1 MDIVSAF
8 WFYIFYVGNWKGMN
22 TLKLRINLLTVN
34 RLDRL
39 YAFNSRIYP
48 DKVIPAK
55 SYIDFFL
62 SKREMEAK
70 ASIVLENQQEEIVGQ
85 IMASSMSYFLDG
97 GKVDSVWLYDL
108 IVDEQLR
115 KSAWGID
122 LLLYCMEQHPNSCS
136 TGSGPTALPLHL
148 KLGNKML
155 GEIRKYV
162 KIVNPLYG
170 FTSFRRGIVPID
182 KFPKEHDSYR
192 KIGKDE
198 LHDLPKPF
206 NQSLFEI
213 TRDRA
218 FLQWRYFSPLHSYAF
233 YQDAQSD
240 NYFVLRTTVMHCI
253 TVMLLVDYRCNA
265 DDGIAF
271 ENMLAAVIRIT
282 KQLHLPIIVCGS
294 TLAVFDQVL
303 EKHHFHPFGRPRP
316 VIGFVKCK
324 DRKQDI
330 ADRKFCFVTLADSDG
345 ETNWI

>member
-1 MDIVSAF
+1 MMPYNIKNLSA
-8 WFYIFYVGNWKGMN
+8 KH
-22 TLKLRINLLTVN
+22 
-34 RLDRL
+34 LDRL
-39 YAFNSRIYP
+39 YAFNGRIYP
-48 DKVIPAK
+48 DKIISAK

-62 SKREMEAK
+62 SKSEEEIGAC
-70 ASIVLENQQEEIVGQ
+70 IVLENQQEKIVGQ
-85 IMASSMSYFLDG
+85 IMVSSMSYFLDG
-97 GKVDSVWLYDL
+97 RKVDSVWLYDL

-136 TGSGPTALPLHL
+136 TGSGPTALPIHL

-170 FTSFRRGIVPID
+170 ITSMGRGIIPID
-182 KFPKEHDSYR
+182 KFPKEINSYR
-192 KIGKDE
+192 LMGKDE
-198 LHDLPKPF
+198 LHDLNEPF

-213 TRDRA
+213 ARDRD
-218 FLQWRYFSPLHSYAF
+218 FLQWRFFSSLHSYAF
-233 YQDAQSD
+233 YQDMQSD
-240 NYFVLRTTVMHCI
+240 DYFVLRTTVLHGI
-253 TVMLLVDYRCNA
+253 TVMLLVDYRCCT
-265 DDGIAF
+265 DDGTAF
-271 ENMLAAVIRIT
+271 ENMLGAVIRIT

-303 EKHHFHPFGRPRP
+303 EKYHFRSYGRPRP

-345 ETNWI
+345 ETNWV

>member
-1 MDIVSAF
+1 MSYNIKILSA
-8 WFYIFYVGNWKGMN
+8 NDLN
-22 TLKLRINLLTVN
+22 
-34 RLDRL
+34 RL
-39 YAFNSRIYP
+39 YAFNSRAYP
-48 DKVIPAK
+48 DKAIYAK

-62 SKREMEAK
+62 SKSEEDIGAC
-70 ASIVLENQQEEIVGQ
+70 IVLENQREEFVGQ

-97 GKVDSVWLYDL
+97 RKVDSVWLYDL

-170 FTSFRRGIVPID
+170 VTSFRRGIIPVD
-182 KFPKEHDSYR
+182 MFPKEHDSYQ
-192 KIGKDE
+192 KIGKED
-198 LHDLPKPF
+198 LHYLTKPF

-213 TRDRA
+213 TRDRD
-218 FLQWRYFSPLHSYAF
+218 FLQWRFFSPLHSYVF
-233 YQDAQSD
+233 YQDKLSD
-240 NYFVLRTTVMHCI
+240 NYFVLRTTVLHGI
-253 TVMLLVDYRCNA
+253 TVMLLVDFRCGVGN
-265 DDGIAF
+265 GTAF
-271 ENMLAAVIRIT
+271 ENMLETVMHIT
-282 KQLHLPIIVCGS
+282 KKLHLPIIVCGS
-294 TLAVFDQVL
+294 TLAVIDQVL
-303 EKHHFHPFGRPRP
+303 EKHHFRPVGRPRP

-324 DRKQDI
+324 GRQQDI

>member
-1 MDIVSAF
+1 MMTYIIKNLSA
-8 WFYIFYVGNWKGMN
+8 NH
-22 TLKLRINLLTVN
+22 
-34 RLDRL
+34 LDRL

-48 DKVIPAK
+48 DKAIPAK
-55 SYIDFFL
+55 AYIDFFL
-62 SKREMEAK
+62 SKSEKELENC
-70 ASIVLENQQEEIVGQ
+70 IVLENQQEEIVGQ
-85 IMASSMSYFLDG
+85 IMASSMSYYLDG
-97 GKVDSVWLYDL
+97 EKVDSVWLYDL

-162 KIVNPLYG
+162 KIVNPFYG
-170 FTSFRRGIVPID
+170 VPSFKRGIVPID

-192 KIGKDE
+192 KIGKDK
-198 LHDLPKPF
+198 LHDLTKPF

-233 YQDAQSD
+233 YQDMQSD
-240 NYFVLRTTVMHCI
+240 DYFVLRTTVMHGI
-253 TVMLLVDYRCNA
+253 AVMLLVDYRCGM
-265 DDGIAF
+265 DDGTSF

-294 TLAVFDQVL
+294 TLAVIDQVL
-303 EKHHFHPFGRPRP
+303 EKHYFRSYGRPRP

-345 ETNWI
+345 ETNWV

>member
-1 MDIVSAF
+1 MDYIINNLSA
-8 WFYIFYVGNWKGMN
+8 ND
-22 TLKLRINLLTVN
+22 LE
-34 RLDRL
+34 RL

-62 SKREMEAK
+62 SKSEKEIGEC
-70 ASIVLENQQEEIVGQ
+70 IVLENQQEEIVGQ

-97 GKVDSVWLYDL
+97 RKVDSVWLYDL

-170 FTSFRRGIVPID
+170 VTSFRRGIISID
-182 KFPKEHDSYR
+182 KFPKEHDTYR
-192 KIGKDE
+192 LIGKDE
-198 LHDLPKPF
+198 LHDLIEPF

-218 FLQWRYFSPLHSYAF
+218 FLQWRFFSSLHAYAF
-233 YQDAQSD
+233 YQDVQSD
-240 NYFVLRTTVMHCI
+240 NYFVLRTTVMHGI
-253 TVMLLVDYRCNA
+253 TVMLLVDYRCGVG
-265 DDGIAF
+265 DGTAF

-282 KQLHLPIIVCGS
+282 KQLQLPIIVCGS
-294 TLAVFDQVL
+294 TLSVLDQVL
-303 EKHHFHPFGRPRP
+303 EKCHFRSYGRPRP

-324 DRKQDI
+324 GRQQDI

>member
-1 MDIVSAF
+1 MMPYNIKNLSA
-8 WFYIFYVGNWKGMN
+8 KH
-22 TLKLRINLLTVN
+22 
-34 RLDRL
+34 LDRL

-48 DKVIPAK
+48 DKVISAK

-62 SKREMEAK
+62 SKSKKEIGAC
-70 ASIVLENQQEEIVGQ
+70 IVLENQQEEIVGQ
-85 IMASSMSYFLDG
+85 IMVSSMSYFLDG
-97 GKVDSVWLYDL
+97 RKVDSVWLYDL

-170 FTSFRRGIVPID
+170 ITSMGRGIIPID
-182 KFPKEHDSYR
+182 KFPKEINSYR
-192 KIGKDE
+192 LMGKDE
-198 LHDLPKPF
+198 LHDLNEPF

-213 TRDRA
+213 ARDRD
-218 FLQWRYFSPLHSYAF
+218 FLQWRFFSPLHSYAF
-233 YQDAQSD
+233 YQNMQSD
-240 NYFVLRTTVMHCI
+240 DYFVLRTTVMHGI
-253 TVMLLVDYRCNA
+253 TVMLLVDYRCGM
-265 DDGIAF
+265 DDGTSF

-294 TLAVFDQVL
+294 TLAVIDQVL
-303 EKHHFHPFGRPRP
+303 EKHYFRSYGRPRP

-330 ADRKFCFVTLADSDG
+330 VDRRFCFVTLADSDG

>member
-1 MDIVSAF
+1 MDF
-8 WFYIFYVGNWKGMN
+8 C
-22 TLKLRINLLTVN
+22 INNLSVN
-34 RLDRL
+34 HIERL
-39 YAFNSRIYP
+39 YTFNNRIYK
-48 DKVIPAK
+48 DKAISAK

-62 SKREMEAK
+62 SKSEKETEACL
-70 ASIVLENQQEEIVGQ
+70 VLENQQEEIVGQ
-85 IMASSMSYFLDG
+85 IMVSSMSYFLDG
-97 GKVDSVWLYDL
+97 RKVDSVWLYDL

-170 FTSFRRGIVPID
+170 ITSFRRGIIPID
-182 KFPKEHDSYR
+182 KFPKELNSYR
-192 KIGKDE
+192 KKRKDE
-198 LHDLPKPF
+198 LHDLTKPF
-206 NQSLFEI
+206 NKSLFEI
-213 TRDRA
+213 GRDRE
-218 FLQWRYFSPLHSYAF
+218 FLQWRFFSSLHAYAF
-233 YQDAQSD
+233 YQDMQSD
-240 NYFVLRTTVMHCI
+240 DYFVLRTTVMHGI

-265 DDGIAF
+265 DEGTAF

-294 TLAVFDQVL
+294 TLAVIDQIL
-303 EKHHFHPFGRPRP
+303 EKHHFRSYGRPRP

-324 DRKQDI
+324 DCKQDI

-345 ETNWI
+345 ETNWV

>member
-1 MDIVSAF
+1 MMPYIIKNLSA
-8 WFYIFYVGNWKGMN
+8 ND
-22 TLKLRINLLTVN
+22 LE
-34 RLDRL
+34 RL

-48 DKVIPAK
+48 NKAIPAK

-62 SKREMEAK
+62 SKSEAENE
-70 ASIVLENQQEEIVGQ
+70 ACIVLENQQEKIVGQ

-97 GKVDSVWLYDL
+97 RKADSVWLYDL

-170 FTSFRRGIVPID
+170 VTSIRRGIIPID
-182 KFPKEHDSYR
+182 KFPQAHDSYR
-192 KIGKDE
+192 LIGKDE
-198 LHDLPKPF
+198 LHDLTEPF

-213 TRDRA
+213 ARDRE
-218 FLQWRYFSPLHSYAF
+218 FLQWRFFSSLHSYAF
-233 YQDAQSD
+233 YQDVRSD
-240 NYFVLRTTVMHCI
+240 DYFVLRTTVLQGI
-253 TVMLLVDYRCNA
+253 TVMLLVDYRCSV
-265 DDGIAF
+265 DDGTAF
-271 ENMLAAVIRIT
+271 GNMLATVISIT

-294 TLAVFDQVL
+294 TLAVIDQVL
-303 EKHHFHPFGRPRP
+303 EKHYFRSYGRPRP

-324 DRKQDI
+324 NRKQDI

-345 ETNWI
+345 ETNWV

>member
-1 MDIVSAF
+1 MSLFIHNLSAF
-8 WFYIFYVGNWKGMN
+8 
-22 TLKLRINLLTVN
+22 NLEK
-34 RLDRL
+34 L
-39 YAFNSRIYP
+39 YAFNSRVYP
-48 DKVIPAK
+48 YKTIPTK

-62 SKREMEAK
+62 SKSEGEIG
-70 ASIVLENQQEEIVGQ
+70 SCIVLESQQEEIVGQ

-97 GKVDSVWLYDL
+97 RKVDSVWLYDL

-162 KIVNPLYG
+162 KIVNPFYG
-170 FTSFRRGIVPID
+170 VTSFRRGIIPID
-182 KFPKEHDSYR
+182 KFPQAHDSYR
-192 KIGKDE
+192 LIGKEE
-198 LHDLPKPF
+198 LHDLTEPF
-206 NQSLFEI
+206 NQSLFEV

-218 FLQWRYFSPLHSYAF
+218 FLQWRFFSSLHVYAF

-240 NYFVLRTTVMHCI
+240 NYFVLRTTVMHGI

-294 TLAVFDQVL
+294 TLAVIDQIL
-303 EKHHFHPFGRPRP
+303 EKHHFRSFGRPRP

-324 DRKQDI
+324 GRQQDI
-330 ADRKFCFVTLADSDG
+330 ADRKFCFVTMADSDG

>member
-1 MDIVSAF
+1 MDF
-8 WFYIFYVGNWKGMN
+8 C
-22 TLKLRINLLTVN
+22 INNLSDNHLE
-34 RLDRL
+34 RL

-48 DKVIPAK
+48 DKAIPAK
-55 SYIDFFL
+55 PYIDFFL
-62 SKREMEAK
+62 SKGEAETK
-70 ASIVLENQQEEIVGQ
+70 ACIVLENQQEEIVGQ

-97 GKVDSVWLYDL
+97 RKVDSVWLYDL

-155 GEIRKYV
+155 GEIHKYV

-170 FTSFRRGIVPID
+170 ISSFRRGIIPID

-192 KIGKDE
+192 LTGKDE
-198 LHDLPKPF
+198 LPDLTKPF
-206 NQSLFEI
+206 NKSMFEI
-213 TRDRA
+213 ARDRE
-218 FLQWRYFSPLHSYAF
+218 FLQWRFFSSLHSYAF
-233 YQDAQSD
+233 YQDKQSGH
-240 NYFVLRTTVMHCI
+240 YFVLRTTVLHGI
-253 TVMLLVDYRCNA
+253 TVMLLVDYRFSV
-265 DDGIAF
+265 DDGTAF
-271 ENMLAAVIRIT
+271 ENMLKTVMCIT
-282 KQLHLPIIVCGS
+282 NQLHLPIIVCGS
-294 TLAVFDQVL
+294 TLAVVDRVL
-303 EKHHFHPFGRPRP
+303 EKHHFHSFGRPRP

-330 ADRKFCFVTLADSDG
+330 VDRRFCFVTLADSDG

>member
-1 MDIVSAF
+1 MSYNI
-8 WFYIFYVGNWKGMN
+8 K
-22 TLKLRINLLTVN
+22 NLSTNDLE
-34 RLDRL
+34 RL

-48 DKVIPAK
+48 AKAIPAK

-62 SKREMEAK
+62 SKSEAENE
-70 ASIVLENQQEEIVGQ
+70 ACIVLENQQEKIVGQ
-85 IMASSMSYFLDG
+85 IMVSSMSYFLDG
-97 GKVDSVWLYDL
+97 RKVDSVWLYDM

-155 GEIRKYV
+155 GEIRKYI

-170 FTSFRRGIVPID
+170 VTSFRRGIIPID
-182 KFPKEHDSYR
+182 RFPKENDSYR
-192 KIGKDE
+192 LIGKDE
-198 LHDLPKPF
+198 LHDLRNPF

-213 TRDRA
+213 ARDRA
-218 FLQWRYFSPLHSYAF
+218 FLQWRFFSSLHAYAF
-233 YQDAQSD
+233 YQDKQTD
-240 NYFVLRTTVMHCI
+240 HYFVLRTTVMHGI
-253 TVMLLVDYRCNA
+253 TVMLLVDYRCGV
-265 DDGIAF
+265 DDGEAF
-271 ENMLAAVIRIT
+271 ENMLEVVIRIT
-282 KQLHLPIIVCGS
+282 KQLHLPVIVCGS
-294 TLAVFDQVL
+294 TLAVIDQVL
-303 EKHHFHPFGRPRP
+303 EKHHFRSVGRPRP